1 MSTVIKAKTGGS
13 KAKSAVLKQGE
24 GDNEIIPQEIQ
35 QKNSVVTTCF
45 DQVTIYLVQLL
56 FGMAV
61 I

>member
-1 MSTVIKAKTGGS
+1 MSTIIKAKIGGS
-13 KAKSAVLKQGE
+13 KAKSAALKQGE
-24 GDNEIIPQEIQ
+24 VDIEIIPQEIQ
-35 QKNSVVTTCF
+35 PRKSVVTTCF